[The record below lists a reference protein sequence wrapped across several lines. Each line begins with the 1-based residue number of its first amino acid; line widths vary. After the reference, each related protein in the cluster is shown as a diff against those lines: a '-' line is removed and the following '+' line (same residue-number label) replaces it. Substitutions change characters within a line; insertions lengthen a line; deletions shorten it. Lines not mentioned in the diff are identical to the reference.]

1 MTSKFAERRSYFVA
15 GKKVSR
21 ATHYGYDLASTRA
34 APIPAANAGRVVY
47 AGDLGIYGGCVLID
61 HGLGVASLYGHLSQI
76 DVSPGDRVE
85 RGQSLGRSGA
95 TGLAGGDHLHFGIL
109 VGGTYVDPLEWWDPK
124 WVASNIEQRLAP
136 FRP

>member
-1 MTSKFAERRSYFVA
+1 VSGKQVSK
-15 GKKVSR
+15 

-34 APIPAANAGRVVY
+34 APILAANAGRVVY
-47 AGDLGIYGGCVLID
+47 ADDLGIYGNCVLID
-61 HGLGVASLYGHLSQI
+61 HGLGVTSLYGHLSQI

-95 TGLAGGDHLHFGIL
+95 SGLAGGDHLHFAIL

-124 WVASNIEQRLAP
+124 WVASNVEQRLTP